1 MPPILPGRRIGQRLS
16 AANIPYSS
24 RVNLPPLKPIS
35 PTDAADDDIRII
47 EPLCA
52 VFRRKL
58 KAEGLKYTPERAYIL
73 DAIMRRAMEA
83 DAAASA
89 PGKAAN
95 RSVGGRPAPG
105 GNSHKGGVFEAE
117 ELVEAMRKQGF
128 RVSRA
133 TVYRTIKLLAEA
145 GIIQQ
150 VLFDTEQAHYQ
161 LAYGRASSGLLVNV
175 DTNQVTPID
184 VPELAEI
191 RDRVCSERGLVAEGH
206 RLVIYGRRK

>member
-1 MPPILPGRRIGQRLS
+1 
-16 AANIPYSS
+16 
-24 RVNLPPLKPIS
+24 VNLPPLSPIPPS
-35 PTDAADDDIRII
+35 TDADEIRII

-58 KAEGLKYTPERAYIL
+58 KSEGLKYTPERAYIL
-73 DAIMRRAMEA
+73 DAIMRRAMEGELAA
-83 DAAASA
+83 DSSA
-89 PGKAAN
+89 KAGSGSPFAKGSGRAEGD
-95 RSVGGRPAPG
+95 RSG
-105 GNSHKGGVFEAE
+105 SHKGGVFEAE

-150 VLFDTEQAHYQ
+150 VLFDTDQAHYQ

-175 DTNQVTPID
+175 DTNEITPID
-184 VPELAEI
+184 VPELAAI
-191 RDRVCSERGLVAEGH
+191 RDRICRERGLVAEGH
-206 RLVIYGRRK
+206 RLVIYGRRE

>member
-1 MPPILPGRRIGQRLS
+1 
-16 AANIPYSS
+16 
-24 RVNLPPLKPIS
+24 VNLPPLKPI
-35 PTDAADDDIRII
+35 PPQDPGDDDIRII

-58 KAEGLKYTPERAYIL
+58 KSEGLKYTPERAYIL

-83 DAAASA
+83 DAAASEPA
-89 PGKAAN
+89 KPNGSPFASAAAPASRPGSKGPGKMSGKMSGKTGQGPTGV
-95 RSVGGRPAPG
+95 R
-105 GNSHKGGVFEAE
+105 KGGVFEAE

-150 VLFDTEQAHYQ
+150 VLFDTDQAHYQ

-175 DTNQVTPID
+175 DTNEITPID
-184 VPELAEI
+184 VPELAAI
-191 RDRVCSERGLVAEGH
+191 RDRICRERGLVAEGH
-206 RLVIYGRRK
+206 RLVIYGRRQ

>member
-1 MPPILPGRRIGQRLS
+1 MNLQPLEPV
-16 AANIPYSS
+16 AAG
-24 RVNLPPLKPIS
+24 
-35 PTDAADDDIRII
+35 TDDDIRII

-73 DAIMRRAMEA
+73 DAVIRRAMDA
-83 DAAASA
+83 DRDAAAASDGRKSGPSGA
-89 PGKAAN
+89 KASGREVATATQGTGPGGVK
-95 RSVGGRPAPG
+95 GGR
-105 GNSHKGGVFEAE
+105 GGVFEAE
-117 ELVEAMRKQGF
+117 ELVESMGKQGF

-161 LAYGRASSGLLVNV
+161 LAYGRAASGLLVEV
-175 DTNQVTPID
+175 ESGEITPID
-184 VPELAEI
+184 VPELAAI
-191 RDRVCSERGLVAEGH
+191 RDRVCRERGLVAEGH
-206 RLVIYGRRK
+206 RLVIYGRRG

>member
-1 MPPILPGRRIGQRLS
+1 M
-16 AANIPYSS
+16 
-24 RVNLPPLKPIS
+24 NLPPIKP
-35 PTDAADDDIRII
+35 TEGREADAGDDIRII

-83 DAAASA
+83 ESAARAGEGERAGSPFA
-89 PGKAAN
+89 AGGKTAIGAN
-95 RSVGGRPAPG
+95 
-105 GNSHKGGVFEAE
+105 KGGVFEAE
-117 ELVEAMRKQGF
+117 ELVEQMRLQGF

-161 LAYGRASSGLLVNV
+161 LAYGRASSGLLVDV
-175 DTNQVTPID
+175 DTNEITPID
-184 VPELAEI
+184 VPELAAI
-191 RDRVCSERGLVAEGH
+191 RERICRERGLVAEGH
-206 RLVIYGRRK
+206 RLVIYGRRG